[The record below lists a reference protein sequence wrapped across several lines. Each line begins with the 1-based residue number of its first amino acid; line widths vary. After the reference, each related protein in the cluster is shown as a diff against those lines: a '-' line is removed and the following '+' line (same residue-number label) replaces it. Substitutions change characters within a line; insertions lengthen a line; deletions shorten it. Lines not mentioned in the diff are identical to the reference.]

1 MLILNLI
8 YLHRVRIRFK
18 ILIKVRE
25 KGEEGR
31 RNENGKGKMQIRVFV
46 SRRTSLNISDASR
59 SLRWPMLLASASFS
73 LIIRQAS

>member
-8 YLHRVRIRFK
+8 YLHRVRFK